1 MGKTEQEEKTSSLMV
16 ELLALNAQF
25 EAARAGEAGAPFAR
39 KAEAWIE
46 WLMSECSV
54 KNRGS

>member
-1 MGKTEQEEKTSSLMV
+1 MEKTKQEEKAASLMAR
-16 ELLALNAQF
+16 LLALNAQF

-46 WLMSECSV
+46 WLMSEGSV
-54 KNRGS
+54 KNHGS

>member
-46 WLMSECSV
+46 WLMSEGSV
-54 KNRGS
+54 KNHGS